1 MKRLAALLLCLAVL
15 LSTAACAGDSGETTG
30 VPEESTA
37 PAEVYPKIQQLLTWE
52 RLNAFPVKN
61 STMST
66 DELRQLC
73 VEFFR
78 FTKNALWTPSESKQ
92 YIKSSNGPDE
102 ITKGTV
108 YGGLPYVTLGTG
120 NLYRLMD
127 YIDEETGVV
136 DVRGAMA
143 NPKYFGNQCSIGS
156 YWPWARVINSADFQ
170 WTYNMIAHNGF
181 LPLGPYTYDTSLPRF
196 TDDYTTEGVCKA
208 NGEQIMYQ
216 SYAQL
221 LPADGLV
228 QSVDEYGHAVM
239 CSSVAHVEY
248 VAGTDQIDGEKSYIT
263 IIDQHGK
270 WVERTN
276 ESGDVFYHK
285 NYLDAKRTFSAL
297 FNAHYVPFTFGEF
310 HGSDPVE
317 ETQCHF
323 SFTGDTI
330 TVSELFKS
338 KVTANYGI
346 ADIYAIVKNS
356 EGKEVYRHGIRCE
369 RAGQMEMEFKR
380 NADYVAKWGTLDVSD
395 GNFTVEIVAQLGTG
409 ERPTVYTGKLIP

>member
-1 MKRLAALLLCLAVL
+1 MKRLLCIVLCLLTVL
-15 LSTAACAGDSGETTG
+15 SLVACSQTPEPTTEATEATG
-30 VPEESTA
+30 GYE
-37 PAEVYPKIQQLLTWE
+37 YPKIQELLTWE
-52 RLNAFPVKN
+52 RLNAFPVK
-61 STMST
+61 SSDMTV
-66 DELRQLC
+66 DELRELC

-78 FTKNALWTPSESKQ
+78 FTKNALWTPSETKQ

-102 ITKGTV
+102 VTQGTI

-127 YIDEETGVV
+127 YIDEATGVV
-136 DVRGAMA
+136 DIRNAMA

-170 WTYNMIAHNGF
+170 WTYNMIYANGF
-181 LPLGPYTYDTSLPRF
+181 LPIGPYTYDITQPRF
-196 TDDYTTEGVCKA
+196 TDIYTTEMVCRD

-248 VAGTDQIDGEKSYIT
+248 TENGEIDGEKSYIT

-285 NYLDAKRTFSAL
+285 NYLDSKRTFAKL
-297 FNAHYVPFTFGEF
+297 YADYYVPFTFGEF
-310 HGSDPVE
+310 QGTDPVE
-317 ETQCHF
+317 ETECNF
-323 SFTGDTI
+323 SYTGDTI
-330 TVSELFKS
+330 TVSDLFKT
-338 KVTANYGI
+338 KVTSNYGI
-346 ADIYAIVKNS
+346 SDVYAIVKDS
-356 EGKEVYRHGIRCE
+356 EGNEVYRHAARCQ
-369 RAGQMEMEFKR
+369 RAGEMEIELKR
-380 NADYVAKWGTLDVSD
+380 NSDYIVKWGTLDVSTGD
-395 GNFTVEIVAQLGTG
+395 FTVEIVVQLGTG
-409 ERPTVYTGKLIP
+409 ERPTIYTGKLVP